1 MKEQPMDRGNLG
13 ERVRAVRKA
22 RDLSQEALAREA
34 GVSLNLVNKLE
45 RGVVT
50 DPHFST
56 LLGIARALG
65 VPVEELMREPV
76 PLGETPSPAGPAV
89 VSVGATPEE
98 AAEKLEQQLYAPARI
113 AQGWHQLAQLFS
125 DELEKVEKG
134 DSEPSSLEILIDT
147 LENVA
152 LGMEANV
159 AAEKKEL
166 RARYDDEDAVRSKA
180 VLRPAIDRLSALI
193 GEAQQKIDRGEL
205 EVKAESEGTLTHLMH
220 SFKRAS

>member
-1 MKEQPMDRGNLG
+1 VDAVKEIR
-13 ERVRAVRKA
+13 RRKGWSQK
-22 RDLSQEALAREA
+22 DLAEESGVGQDTISGIESGRHEPRPSTLRKLADALDVEVADFFKEPAFPLADAPREA
-34 GVSLNLVNKLE
+34 G
-45 RGVVT
+45 
-50 DPHFST
+50 H
-56 LLGIARALG
+56 
-65 VPVEELMREPV
+65 
-76 PLGETPSPAGPAV
+76 AV
-89 VSVGATPEE
+89 VAVGATQEE
-98 AAEKLEQQLYAPARI
+98 ADEKLDQQLYAPARI

-134 DSEPSSLEILIDT
+134 DSEPSSLGILIDT

-193 GEAQQKIDRGEL
+193 GEALQKIDRGKL
-205 EVKAESEGTLTHLMH
+205 EVKAESEGTLTRLMH

>member
-1 MKEQPMDRGNLG
+1 VDAVKEIR
-13 ERVRAVRKA
+13 RRKGWSQK
-22 RDLSQEALAREA
+22 DLAEESGVGQDTISGIESGRHEPRPSTLRKLADALDVEVADFFREPAIPLAEAPKEA
-34 GVSLNLVNKLE
+34 GLE
-45 RGVVT
+45 
-50 DPHFST
+50 D
-56 LLGIARALG
+56 
-65 VPVEELMREPV
+65 E
-76 PLGETPSPAGPAV
+76 ETPGSLID
-89 VSVGATPEE
+89 
-98 AAEKLEQQLYAPARI
+98 AEVLANMAELWNALLSRGLY
-113 AQGWHQLAQLFS
+113 QLAQLFS

-134 DSEPSSLEILIDT
+134 DSEPSSLGILIDT

-193 GEAQQKIDRGEL
+193 GEALQKIDRGKL
-205 EVKAESEGTLTHLMH
+205 EVKAESEGTLTRLMH

>member
-1 MKEQPMDRGNLG
+1 MDRGNLG
-13 ERVRAVRKA
+13 KRLRALRTD

-56 LLGIARALG
+56 LLGIARALS

-76 PLGETPSPAGPAV
+76 PLGETPSSAGPAV
-89 VSVGATPEE
+89 VAVGATPEE
-98 AAEKLEQQLYAPARI
+98 AAEKLEQQLYAPSRI
-113 AQGWHQLAQLFS
+113 AQDWHQLAQLFS

-152 LGMEANV
+152 LGMGANV

-180 VLRPAIDRLSALI
+180 VLRPAIDRLSALVD
-193 GEAQQKIDRGEL
+193 EALQKIAREKL
-205 EVKAESEGTLTHLMH
+205 EVKAESEGKLTRLKH
-220 SFKRAS
+220 SFKMAS

>member
-1 MKEQPMDRGNLG
+1 MNIGA
-13 ERVRAVRKA
+13 RVREA
-22 RDLSQEALAREA
+22 REDLGMSQAELARRA
-34 GVSLNLVNKLE
+34 GVARNYIVMIEHGGRTPSVGLLE
-45 RGVVT
+45 KIAHELRT
-50 DPHFST
+50 EPAE
-56 LLGIARALG
+56 LL
-65 VPVEELMREPV
+65 REPV
-76 PLGETPSPAGPAV
+76 PLADAPEAGLTGQAEETGPPV
-89 VSVGATPEE
+89 VVVGATPEE

-134 DSEPSSLEILIDT
+134 GSEASSLEILIDT

-180 VLRPAIDRLSALI
+180 VLRPAIDRLSALV
-193 GEAQQKIDRGEL
+193 GEALQKIDREQL
-205 EVKAESEGTLTHLMH
+205 EVKAESEGKLTRLKH

>member
-1 MKEQPMDRGNLG
+1 MTL
-13 ERVRAVRKA
+13 
-22 RDLSQEALAREA
+22 RDAEHQTGVDKDTLS
-34 GVSLNLVNKLE
+34 KIE
-45 RGVVT
+45 RGQRHPHDVT
-50 DPHFST
+50 
-56 LLGIARALG
+56 LAKIAKG
-65 VPVEELMREPV
+65 YDVPVEDLLEEPV
-76 PLGETPSPAGPAV
+76 PLADAPEAGLTGQAEETGPPV
-89 VSVGATPEE
+89 VVVGATPEE

-134 DSEPSSLEILIDT
+134 GSEASSLEILIDT

-180 VLRPAIDRLSALI
+180 VLRPAIDRLSALV
-193 GEAQQKIDRGEL
+193 GEALQKIDREQL
-205 EVKAESEGTLTHLMH
+205 EVKAESEGKLTRLKH
-220 SFKRAS
+220 SFMRAS

>member
-1 MKEQPMDRGNLG
+1 MKLARLKEWRESHGLTQKELAAAARASEWTVARAEAGEEVRPNTARRLAEVMEVTVADLLEQPPIPL
-13 ERVRAVRKA
+13 A
-22 RDLSQEALAREA
+22 EA
-34 GVSLNLVNKLE
+34 
-45 RGVVT
+45 
-50 DPHFST
+50 
-56 LLGIARALG
+56 
-65 VPVEELMREPV
+65 
-76 PLGETPSPAGPAV
+76 PSPAGPAV
-89 VSVGATPEE
+89 VSVGATREE
-98 AAEKLEQQLYAPARI
+98 ATEKLEQKLYAPARI

-152 LGMEANV
+152 LGMAANV

-193 GEAQQKIDRGEL
+193 GEAQQKIDRDRQR
-205 EVKAESEGTLTHLMH
+205 GT
-220 SFKRAS
+220 